1 MDGIDGGSNESE
13 LVGKDGVERPR
24 NLAAVSFKG
33 VVGCFCLV
41 ALCPRT
47 VLERLVGGLEFLD
60 PGCPGGDGDG
70 EWEGLLLGPPMRA
83 PGKPRT
89 ARATV
94 PSQDGGIGG
103 AGECRVWWL
112 FFKLEVLLL
121 APCIGVRSA
130 RNLRRGKLGAE
141 AMWRR

>member
-1 MDGIDGGSNESE
+1 MDGIVGGSNESE
-13 LVGKDGVERPR
+13 LVGKDSVERPR
-24 NLAAVSFKG
+24 NLAEVSFKG
-33 VVGCFCLV
+33 EVGCFCFV
-41 ALCPRT
+41 RLCPRT

-60 PGCPGGDGDG
+60 LDCPGGDGDG
-70 EWEGLLLGPPMRA
+70 EWEGMLGPPMRA

-94 PSQDGGIGG
+94 PSQEGGIGG
-103 AGECRVWWL
+103 VGERRAWWL

-141 AMWRR
+141 AM

>member
-1 MDGIDGGSNESE
+1 MEEIVGGSNESE
-13 LVGKDGVERPR
+13 LVGKDGVEWPR

-33 VVGCFCLV
+33 EVGCFCF
-41 ALCPRT
+41 ARLCPRT

-60 PGCPGGDGDG
+60 PGCPGGDGDE
-70 EWEGLLLGPPMRA
+70 EWGGILSGPPMRA

-94 PSQDGGIGG
+94 PSQEGGIGG
-103 AGECRVWWL
+103 VGECRVCWL

-121 APCIGVRSA
+121 APCVDARSA
-130 RNLRRGKLGAE
+130 RNLRRGMLGAE
-141 AMWRR
+141 AM